1 VTLTSQLRRI
11 PTVRTNVLSRI
22 RTTAVELVLLCCAC
36 ARTQT
41 APTSESANPPAP
53 DAQSQA
59 LPSASVATP
68 PEPAPKAASDA
79 SDTAAETKA
88 PPSDEPVLSDDAGRP
103 LPQTEDKPSVATDR
117 FRRRME
123 LVARAILEEA
133 PELALPAFF
142 PVVAY
147 QQVKDIQKPE
157 RDWKLRLV
165 AAFERDVHE
174 YHRALGRDAAQAK
187 FLGVEVPEQQ
197 ARWMKPGSEGNKV
210 GYFRVLRSRLR
221 FAQTDG
227 KERTF
232 ELTSMI
238 SWRGEWYV
246 VHLHGF
252 E

>member
-1 VTLTSQLRRI
+1 M
-11 PTVRTNVLSRI
+11 
-22 RTTAVELVLLCCAC
+22 
-36 ARTQT
+36 
-41 APTSESANPPAP
+41 SASSDAAADVSPPA
-53 DAQSQA
+53 
-59 LPSASVATP
+59 
-68 PEPAPKAASDA
+68 
-79 SDTAAETKA
+79 
-88 PPSDEPVLSDDAGRP
+88 SDEPALSDEAGRP

-123 LVARAILEEA
+123 LVARAIVEDA
-133 PELALPAFF
+133 PEVGVPAFF

-165 AAFERDVHE
+165 AAFGRDVHE

-197 ARWMKPGSEGNKV
+197 AKWMKPGSEGNKI
-210 GYFRVLRSRLR
+210 GYFRVLRARLR
-221 FAQTDG
+221 FQQSDG
-227 KERTF
+227 KERAF
-232 ELTSMI
+232 ELTSLI